1 MKIEIETKYLKALL
15 VSVPTHEVRYYLC
28 GINFK
33 SKDGRITAV
42 STDGHR
48 ISQWLIAND
57 YKGEDFNFIM
67 SKKAI
72 KAAVASK
79 QDHVV
84 LNTAEQHIELE
95 YGTVAGLIDGK
106 YPDTDRVL
114 NRSTIENKD
123 GGCYINSS
131 YIADAIKIANM
142 LCPKNRDYKLHQ
154 VNSSPN
160 TTVLFTFT
168 NVDDFLHGIM
178 PMRGEC
184 FDEHQSY
191 TTLEKVLSK

>member
-1 MKIEIETKYLKALL
+1 MKIELETKYLKALL
-15 VSVPTHEVRYYLC
+15 VNVPTYEVRYYLC

-67 SKKAI
+67 SKQAI

-84 LNTAEQHIELE
+84 LNTLKQHIELE

-106 YPDTDRVL
+106 YPDSDRVF

-142 LCPKNRDYKLHQ
+142 LCPKNRDYKFHQ

-178 PMRGEC
+178 PLRHTD

>member
-1 MKIEIETKYLKALL
+1 MKIELETKYLKALL

-48 ISQWLIAND
+48 ISQWLIKD
-57 YKGEDFNFIM
+57 DFDGEDFNFIM
-67 SKKAI
+67 SKQAI

-84 LNTAEQHIELE
+84 LNTLKQHIELE

-106 YPDTDRVL
+106 YPDTDKVL
-114 NRSTIENKD
+114 NRSTAENKS
-123 GGCYINSS
+123 GGCYIDSK

-142 LCPKNRDYKLHQ
+142 LCMKGSRHKLHQ

-168 NVDDFLHGIM
+168 NVEDFVHGIM

-184 FDEHQSY
+184 FDQHQSY

>member
-1 MKIEIETKYLKALL
+1 MKIELETKYLKALL
-15 VSVPTHEVRYYLC
+15 VCVPTHEVRYYLC

-42 STDGHR
+42 ATDGHR
-48 ISQWLIAND
+48 ISQWLI
-57 YKGEDFNFIM
+57 KGDFDGEYFNFIM
-67 SKKAI
+67 SKQAI

-79 QDHVV
+79 QEHVV
-84 LNTAEQHIELE
+84 LNITEQHIELE

-114 NRSTIENKD
+114 DRSTVESKEGD
-123 GGCYINSS
+123 CYIDSH
-131 YIADAIKIANM
+131 YIADVVKIANL
-142 LCPKNRDYKLHQ
+142 LCLKNQHYKFHQ

-168 NVDDFLHGIM
+168 NIDDFIHGIM

-191 TTLEKVLSK
+191 VTLEKVLTK

>member
-1 MKIEIETKYLKALL
+1 MKIELETKYLKALL

-57 YKGEDFNFIM
+57 YKGEDFEFIM

-95 YGTVAGLIDGK
+95 YGTVAGIIDGK
-106 YPDTDRVL
+106 YPDTDKVL
-114 NRSTIENKD
+114 NHSTAENKE
-123 GGCYINSS
+123 GSCYIDSS

-142 LCPKNRDYKLHQ
+142 LCMKCSRYKLHQ

-168 NVDDFLHGIM
+168 NVEDFVHGIM